1 MRMPIKTKFLWLLEC
16 LQNCRGFY
24 KKIARPPVTF
34 SIDIYLAEFLKTNL
48 TKFAVIGSEKASKG
62 RFLGLVQL
70 QITLG

>member
-1 MRMPIKTKFLWLLEC
+1 MPIKTKFLWLLEC
-16 LQNCRGFY
+16 LQNYRGFY

-48 TKFAVIGSEKASKG
+48 TTFAVTGSEKESQG
-62 RFLGLVQL
+62 RFLGPVQL

>member
-1 MRMPIKTKFLWLLEC
+1 MPIKTKFLWLLEC
-16 LQNCRGFY
+16 LQNYRSFY

-48 TKFAVIGSEKASKG
+48 TTFVTGSEKESQG
-62 RFLGLVQL
+62 RFLGPVQL